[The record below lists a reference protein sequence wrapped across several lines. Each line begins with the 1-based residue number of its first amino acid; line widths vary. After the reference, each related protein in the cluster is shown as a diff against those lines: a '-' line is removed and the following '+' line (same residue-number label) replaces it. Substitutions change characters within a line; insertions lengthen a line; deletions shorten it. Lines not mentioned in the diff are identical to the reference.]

1 MYMSGDEQ
9 DAALDYDAVQRGDAE
24 MENRMNR
31 VIRACIDLGERNPIV
46 SIHDQGAGGEPKSL
60 VPHVHTLQDMLIY
73 TCGNRIGNGNVL
85 KEISD
90 PLGAVLEI
98 RSLPVGDDTLSILEV
113 RGYT

>member
-1 MYMSGDEQ
+1 MYIYIYIYIHMYMSGDEQ

-60 VPHVHTLQDMLIY
+60 VPHIHIFKICSYIRV
-73 TCGNRIGNGNVL
+73 
-85 KEISD
+85 EI
-90 PLGAVLEI
+90 E
-98 RSLPVGDDTLSILEV
+98 
-113 RGYT
+113 